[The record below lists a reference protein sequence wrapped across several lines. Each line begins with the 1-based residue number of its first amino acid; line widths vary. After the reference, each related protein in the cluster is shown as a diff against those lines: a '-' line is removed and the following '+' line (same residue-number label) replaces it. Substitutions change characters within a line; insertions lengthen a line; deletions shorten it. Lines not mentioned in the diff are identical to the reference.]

1 MILLSQIAFRRR
13 LSPEEVKAL
22 KFKVPGGVVTTVIG
36 LLFPAFII
44 ALIGY
49 HPDTRI
55 SLYVGMAWIAL
66 LLLGW
71 VFKTAVSAARR
82 RLSNRH
88 RPGQH
93 RATGAACGPA
103 SSPLSSPKVL
113 R

>member
-1 MILLSQIAFRRR
+1 M
-13 LSPEEVKAL
+13 
-22 KFKVPGGVVTTVIG
+22 TTVIG
-36 LLFPAFII
+36 LLFLAFII

-71 VFKTAVSAARR
+71 VFKTAVSAAWR

-93 RATGAACGPA
+93 RAAGAACGPA
-103 SSPLSSPKVL
+103 SSPVILPQKKVL